1 MLDQYLT
8 VSDVKGAIRAK
19 NYLAAYRFCVSSLG
33 EPAARVGTVRL
44 YDKASA
50 APIVAAHLAR
60 KRAAR

>member
-19 NYLAAYRFCVSSLG
+19 NYLAAYRFCVSNL
-33 EPAARVGTVRL
+33 ETAARVGTVRL